1 MLPALASSAVSYLL
15 ITGLGTWSGLPIAGL
30 VMGDLPTY
38 NAVLLAD
45 MPAAVVV
52 GVVMAVLALGMRRL
66 AGALAG
72 SEARIG
78 RLPLLL
84 GSGFAIVLLAW
95 AAGLAGANPLDVLF
109 SGQTSITPL
118 LQASGGTLVALALAK
133 ALAYVV
139 SLGGGFRGGAI
150 FPAVFI
156 GVAVADVGVIAFGM
170 SPTVAI
176 AIGTAASTAAMTRLL
191 VSSVLFA
198 GLLVGRAGLETI
210 PVATIAAVAAWLT
223 SAGLVGWL
231 ARRSPVGS
239 EEAASQP

>member
-84 GSGFAIVLLAW
+84 GSGFAIGLLAW

-156 GVAVADVGVIAFGM
+156 GVAGPM
-170 SPTVAI
+170 S
-176 AIGTAASTAAMTRLL
+176 G
-191 VSSVLFA
+191 
-198 GLLVGRAGLETI
+198 
-210 PVATIAAVAAWLT
+210 
-223 SAGLVGWL
+223 
-231 ARRSPVGS
+231 
-239 EEAASQP
+239 